1 MIKRCIKNANGHVK
15 RSAHRTAHKGHHPK
29 KSHGKKHSHHAK
41 KSHRKKH
48 SHHAKKSHG
57 KKHSHHGKKKLVQ
70 VANKAAASTT
80 AKAAKVKMANVLAKM
95 QA

>member
-15 RSAHRTAHKGHHPK
+15 RSAHRTAHKGHHAK
-29 KSHGKKHSHHAK
+29 KSHGKKHS
-41 KSHRKKH
+41 S
-48 SHHAKKSHG
+48 HAKKSHG